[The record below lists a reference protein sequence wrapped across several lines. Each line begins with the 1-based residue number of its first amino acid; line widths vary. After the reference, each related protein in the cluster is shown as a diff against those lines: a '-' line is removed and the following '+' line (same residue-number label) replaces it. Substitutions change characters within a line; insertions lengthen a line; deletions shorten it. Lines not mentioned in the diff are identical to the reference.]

1 MARGKQ
7 KIDAQKKNAE
17 KQAKL
22 KKGGSSQISA
32 REAGFKHNCKVCAVS
47 LIFILAIAIYF

>member
-17 KQAKL
+17 KQAKM
-22 KKGGSSQISA
+22 KKGTSQIAA
-32 REAGFKHNCKVCAVS
+32 RDAGFKFNCKVCAVS
-47 LIFILAIAIYF
+47 KRKSLIKTN